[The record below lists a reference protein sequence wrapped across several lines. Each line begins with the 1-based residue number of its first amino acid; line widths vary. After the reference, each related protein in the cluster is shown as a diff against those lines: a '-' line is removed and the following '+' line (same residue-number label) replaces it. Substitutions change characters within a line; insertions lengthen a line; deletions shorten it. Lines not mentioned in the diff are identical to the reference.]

1 MSLKLSRNKVNYLT
15 RLIIEYIEN
24 NEELDYVEDI
34 GDIRLKLFHLIMDE
48 LRMYED
54 IENRAKERV
63 KSQKKNI
70 PEGSRE
76 WEILFRKYANEELNK
91 LGKVWG

>member
-15 RLIIEYIEN
+15 RLVVDYIEN
-24 NEELDYVEDI
+24 NEEIDYLGDI
-34 GDIRLKLFHLIMDE
+34 GDIRLKVFHLIMDE

-54 IENRAKERV
+54 IELNSKERI
-63 KSQKKNI
+63 SAQKKNI

-76 WEILFRKYANEELNK
+76 WEILFRKYSNEELEK
-91 LGKVWG
+91 LGKIWD